1 MATKMT
7 AQKLPYPIEDTIWP
21 TATTIGQET
30 KDLLALF
37 YTLADDAG
45 PDAGPRMVKDV
56 FSSHGTMRAATGVYE
71 GAEAISDSRANA
83 WTQVSI
89 RRHTIQRV
97 YVHDDMAQDLMALGT
112 AEMML
117 RNGDRRVSR
126 FAARL
131 VINAESH
138 VAKQPRL
145 DLMEVF
151 PAPS

>member
-7 AQKLPYPIEDTIWP
+7 TAILPYAIEETIWP
-21 TATTIGQET
+21 TITTLTQET

-45 PDAGPRMVKDV
+45 PDAGPRMAKDV
-56 FSSHGTMRAATGVYE
+56 FSSHGTVRAATGVYE
-71 GAEAISDSRANA
+71 GAEAISNSRATA
-83 WTQVSI
+83 WTQVSA

-97 YVHDDMAQDLMALGT
+97 YVHDDVAQDLMALGT
-112 AEMML
+112 VEMVL
-117 RNGDRRVSR
+117 RNGDSRVSK

-138 VAKQPRL
+138 AAKQPRL
-145 DLMEVF
+145 NLMEVF